1 METVI
6 TQVAVE
12 GKRLIDAAWLGTIT
26 RDQAVHM
33 FVQVGDGLVQQE
45 TAEDIIDDGL
55 AWLDAHSARLRVLGW
70 CRLLELPLFGAL
82 ALLGLW
88 SGDFAAAGVALL
100 LLASL
105 QYVHRRFTPHPTP
118 IRRARRADR

>member
-12 GKRLIDAAWLGTIT
+12 GKRLIDAAWLGKIS
-26 RDQAVHM
+26 RAEAVHM
-33 FVQVGDGLVQQE
+33 FVQFGDGMIQQD

-55 AWLDAHSARLRVLGW
+55 AWLDAHSARLRLLGW
-70 CRLLELPLFGAL
+70 CTVLELPLFG
-82 ALLGLW
+82 LLVVLSIRAGE
-88 SGDFAAAGVALL
+88 FAAAGVALL
-100 LLASL
+100 LLAAL

-118 IRRARRADR
+118 ILRRARR